1 MEYVK
6 QYENGL
12 KVVVKE
18 MPSLYS
24 LSVGFCVGV
33 GSSLEDESNNGFSH
47 FIEHMMFKG
56 TPKRTAFEISDSI
69 DRIGGQ
75 INAFT
80 SKDMTCYY
88 AKVGSNYAEQAV
100 EIISDMLLNS
110 LFDKEELDRE
120 RKVILEEISMGD
132 DQPDEV
138 CHDLSAEAFYGNVGF
153 GQTII
158 GTKELISKASREDLF
173 KFMDRFYTSGNMT
186 VAFAGNIK
194 FEDACAYVEKYF
206 LNNVNVGEKA
216 EKVPVLKTNSHY
228 LSKVKDV
235 EQAHICIAFNGLSMD
250 DERKSAYAIFGSIFG
265 SGMSSRLFQKI
276 REEHGMAYTVY
287 AYPSYYV
294 NNGYL
299 EIYAGTNPKNIE
311 KVLDLV
317 KAEIDKIVTE
327 GVTEDEF
334 LRGREQLRGGL
345 LLSQENSA
353 NVMVALGKN
362 CLLID
367 KVSSVEERIAEVEAV
382 TKRQVDEIAKIVLDR
397 QNASLAIVSKVKP
410 ADDLLEKFKN

>member
-1 MEYVK
+1 MEFIK

-12 KVVVKE
+12 KVIVKE

-88 AKVGSNYAEQAV
+88 AKVGASYAEQAV

-138 CHDLSAEAFYGNVGF
+138 CHDLIVEAFYGNVGF

-158 GTKELISKASREDLF
+158 GTKELISNATREDLF
-173 KFMDRFYTSGNMT
+173 KFMDKFYTSGNMT
-186 VAFAGNIK
+186 ISFAGNIK

-206 LNNVNVGEKA
+206 LNNVNVGDRA
-216 EKVPVLKTNSHY
+216 EKVPVLDCHSNY

-235 EQAHICIAFNGLSMD
+235 EQAHICLAFNGLSMD
-250 DERKSAYAIFGSIFG
+250 DKRKSAFAIFGSIFG

-294 NNGYL
+294 NNGYF

-311 KVLDLV
+311 KVLDLI
-317 KAEIDKIVTE
+317 KIEIDKIVAE

-334 LRGREQLRGGL
+334 LRGREQLKGGL

-353 NVMVALGKN
+353 TVMVNLAKN
-362 CLLID
+362 YLLVD
-367 KVSSVEERIAEVEAV
+367 EKYSVEEKIAEVEAV
-382 TKRQVDEIAKIVLDR
+382 TKEEVDAMAKMILDR
-397 QNASLAIVSKVKP
+397 KNVSLAIVSKTQP
-410 ADDLLEKFKN
+410 AQDLLKKFKN

>member
-1 MEYVK
+1 MEYIK

-12 KVVVKE
+12 RVVVKE

-80 SKDMTCYY
+80 SKEMTCYY
-88 AKVGSNYAEQAV
+88 AKVGANYAEQAV

-138 CHDLSAEAFYGNVGF
+138 CHDLIAEAFYGNVSF

-158 GTKELISKASREDLF
+158 GTKELISGATREDLF
-173 KFMDRFYTSGNMT
+173 KFMDKFYTSGNMT
-186 VAFAGNIK
+186 IAFAGNIK

-206 LNNVNVGEKA
+206 LNEVKVGAKA
-216 EKVPVLKTNSHY
+216 EKVPVLATHSNY
-228 LSKVKDV
+228 LSKTKDV
-235 EQAHICIAFNGLSMD
+235 EQAHICIAFNGLPMD
-250 DERKSAYAIFGSIFG
+250 DERKPAFAIFGSIFG

-294 NNGYL
+294 NNGYY

-311 KVLDLV
+311 KVLDLI
-317 KAEIDKIVTE
+317 KIEIDKIVAE

-334 LRGREQLRGGL
+334 LRGREQLKGGL

-353 NVMVALGKN
+353 NVMVTLAKN
-362 CLLID
+362 CLLADI
-367 KVSSVEERIAEVEAV
+367 KYSVEEKIAEVEAV
-382 TKRQVDEIAKIVLDR
+382 TKEQVDQMAKLILDR
-397 QNASLAIVSKVKP
+397 KNVSLAIVSKTEP
-410 ADDLLEKFKN
+410 PTGLLEKFKN

>member
-1 MEYVK
+1 MEYIK

-24 LSVGFCVGV
+24 LSIGFCVGV

-88 AKVGSNYAEQAV
+88 AKVAANYSQQAV
-100 EIISDMLLNS
+100 EILSDMLLNS
-110 LFDKEELDRE
+110 LFDKEEMERE
-120 RKVILEEISMGD
+120 RKVILEEITMGEDTPD
-132 DQPDEV
+132 DV
-138 CHDLSAEAFYGNVGF
+138 CHDLLAEAIYGNAGL

-158 GTKELISKASREDLF
+158 GTKELISKATREDLLAF
-173 KFMDRFYTSGNMT
+173 VDKFYTSQNIT
-186 VAFAGNIK
+186 VSFAGNIK
-194 FEDACAYVEKYF
+194 FADACALVEKYF
-206 LNNVNVGEKA
+206 LEGISRNG
-216 EKVPVLKTNSHY
+216 KTPRLDSQKTHSAY
-228 LSKVKDV
+228 ITKTKDV
-235 EQAHICIAFNGLSMD
+235 EQAHICLGFKGVELDGEDAA
-250 DERKSAYAIFGSIFG
+250 AYAVFTSVFG

-276 REEHGMAYTVY
+276 REEYGMAYTVY

-299 EIYAGTNPKNIE
+299 EIYAGTNPKNIQ
-311 KVLDLV
+311 KVLELIRE
-317 KAEIDKIVTE
+317 EIDKILDGGITD
-327 GVTEDEF
+327 DEF
-334 LRGREQLRGGL
+334 ARGKEQLKGGV
-345 LLSQENSA
+345 LLSQENSSV
-353 NVMVALGKN
+353 VMTNIGKYY
-362 CLLID
+362 LLLDKKYTVEEKIASID
-367 KVSSVEERIAEVEAV
+367 KVRKCDAERVM
-382 TKRQVDEIAKIVLDR
+382 RKILDR
-397 QNASLAIVSKVKP
+397 KNASLAIVSKAKP
-410 ADDLLEKFKN
+410 ADDLLEKFKA

>member
-1 MEYVK
+1 MEFIK

-12 KVVVKE
+12 KVIVKE

-88 AKVGSNYAEQAV
+88 AKVGASYAEQAV

-138 CHDLSAEAFYGNVGF
+138 CHDLIAEAFYGNVGF

-158 GTKELISKASREDLF
+158 GTKELISNATREDLF
-173 KFMDRFYTSGNMT
+173 KFMDKFYTSGNMT
-186 VAFAGNIK
+186 ISFAGNIK

-206 LNNVNVGEKA
+206 LNNVNVGDRA
-216 EKVPVLKTNSHY
+216 EKVPVLDCHSNY

-235 EQAHICIAFNGLSMD
+235 EQAHICLAFNGLSMD
-250 DERKSAYAIFGSIFG
+250 DKRKSAFAIFGSIFG

-294 NNGYL
+294 NNGYF

-311 KVLDLV
+311 KVLDLI
-317 KAEIDKIVTE
+317 KIEIDKIVAE

-334 LRGREQLRGGL
+334 LRGREQLKGGL

-353 NVMVALGKN
+353 TVMVNLAKN
-362 CLLID
+362 YLLVD
-367 KVSSVEERIAEVEAV
+367 EKYSVEEKIAEVEAV
-382 TKRQVDEIAKIVLDR
+382 TKEEVDAMAKMILDR
-397 QNASLAIVSKVKP
+397 KNVSLAIVSKTQP
-410 ADDLLEKFKN
+410 AQDLLKKFKN

>member
-1 MEYVK
+1 MEYTK
-6 QYENGL
+6 KYDNGL

-18 MPSLYS
+18 MPGLYS
-24 LSVGFCVGV
+24 LTVGFCVGV
-33 GSSLEDESNNGFSH
+33 GSCLEDQSNNGFSH

-88 AKVGSNYAEQAV
+88 AKVASNYAEQAV
-100 EIISDMLLNS
+100 EILSDMLLNS
-110 LFDKEELDRE
+110 LFDEKELDRE
-120 RKVILEEISMGD
+120 RKVILEEITMGD
-132 DQPDEV
+132 DMPDEV
-138 CHDLSAEAFYGNVGF
+138 CHDLIAQALYGNVGL

-158 GTKELISKASREDLF
+158 GTKELISKATRADLI
-173 KFMDRFYTSGNMT
+173 KFVDEFYTSQNIT
-186 VAFAGNIK
+186 VSFAGNIK

-206 LNNVNVGEKA
+206 LNNMDKHH
-216 EKVPVLKTNSHY
+216 KTKRLEEQKYCSDY
-228 LSKVKDV
+228 LYKVKDV
-235 EQAHICIAFNGLSMD
+235 EQAHICLGFKGLPLD
-250 DERKSAYAIFGSIFG
+250 DPESAAYAVFAGVFG

-311 KVLDLV
+311 AVLSLV
-317 KAEIDKIVTE
+317 KEEIDKILRDGITD
-327 GVTEDEF
+327 DEF
-334 LRGREQLRGGL
+334 LRGKEQIKGGT
-345 LLSQENSA
+345 LLSQENSSV
-353 NVMVALGKN
+353 VMTNIGKYY
-362 CLLID
+362 LLLDKKYTVEEKIASID
-367 KVSSVEERIAEVEAV
+367 KVKKADAERIM
-382 TKRQVDEIAKIVLDR
+382 RKILDR
-397 QNASLAIVSKVKP
+397 SAASLAIVSRSKP
-410 ADDLLEKFKN
+410 ADDLLEKFKA